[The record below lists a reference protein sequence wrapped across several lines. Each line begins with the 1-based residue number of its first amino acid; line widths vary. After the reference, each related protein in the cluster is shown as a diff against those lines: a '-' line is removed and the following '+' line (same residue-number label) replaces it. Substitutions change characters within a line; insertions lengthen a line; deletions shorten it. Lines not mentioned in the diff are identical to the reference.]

1 MPMRKFRIAL
11 AQINVTVGDLPGNTS
26 KILEVVDQAKES
38 GANLVAF
45 PELTVP
51 GYPPE
56 DLLLKPQFLAEN
68 RQYMDRITQ
77 ASEGIAVIVG
87 FADFVGGEVYNAAA
101 VAYDG
106 RLVGTYHK
114 QFLPNYGV
122 FDEDRYFRS
131 GDSCPVYVL
140 DGTYVGV
147 NICEDMWYAVGP
159 SVVQRSVGAE
169 VIVNINGSPFHAGK
183 WRSREK
189 MLATRAADN
198 EVFLA
203 YVNMVGG
210 QDELVFDGG
219 SMVFDPTGEM
229 IASSSQFE
237 EDLLVIDLDVEAA
250 VFRSRLRDPRP
261 RKEDPASIRQL
272 GKGEVVAVSDWD
284 SASGPTGLAKSPP
297 GQLYD
302 GPAEVYRALTLG
314 TRDYV
319 WKCGFE
325 KVLVALSGGI
335 DSSLV
340 AAIAVDALGS
350 ENVVGV
356 SMPSRFSSEGSVVDA
371 KLLADN
377 LGVELWTLP
386 IEQPFE
392 AMLDTL
398 APQFEG
404 TDWGISE
411 ENIQSR
417 IRGNLIMALSNKFGW
432 LVLTTGNKSEMAT
445 GYATIYG
452 DMSGGFAV
460 IKDVPKIMCYELS
473 EYRNSLSDGPVIPV
487 SVIEKPPSA
496 ELRPDQ
502 FDADSLPPYERLDPI
517 LKAYVEDDM
526 SFEEIVATG
535 EDAEVVKHVI
545 GLVDRSEYKRRQAAP
560 GIKIT
565 PRNFG
570 RDRRMP
576 IANRWRA
583 WQ

>member
-11 AQINVTVGDLPGNTS
+11 AQINVTVGDLPGNTA
-26 KILEVVDQAKES
+26 KILNVVNDARES

-68 RQYMDRITQ
+68 RLCMERVAQ
-77 ASEGIAVIVG
+77 ASQDICVVVG

-106 RLVGTYHK
+106 HLVGTYHK

-131 GDSCPVYVL
+131 GDTCPVYVL
-140 DGTYVGV
+140 DGTPVGV
-147 NICEDMWYAVGP
+147 NICEDMWYAIGP
-159 SVVQRSVGAE
+159 SVVQRSIGAE

-237 EDLLVIDLDVEAA
+237 EDLMVVDLDVES

-261 RKEDPASIRQL
+261 RKEDPESIRQL
-272 GKGEVVAVSDWD
+272 GRAELVPVSEWDGESAEVS
-284 SASGPTGLAKSPP
+284 ATGAAT
-297 GQLYD
+297 GNFYD
-302 GPAEVYRALTLG
+302 GPAEVYKALTLG

-319 WKCGFE
+319 RKCGFE

-350 ENVVGV
+350 QNVVGV

-377 LGVELWTLP
+377 LGIELWTLP

-398 APQFEG
+398 EPQFKG

-460 IKDVPKIMCYELS
+460 IKDVPKVMCYELS
-473 EYRNSLSDGPVIPV
+473 VYRNEQAGEPVIPV

-502 FDADSLPPYERLDPI
+502 YDEDSLPPYERLDPI

-526 SFEEIVATG
+526 SFEEIVSTG
-535 EDAEVVKHVI
+535 EDPDVVKHVI

-576 IANRWRA
+576 IASRWRA

>member
-1 MPMRKFRIAL
+1 MTMRKFRIAL

-131 GDSCPVYVL
+131 GDFCPVYVL

-147 NICEDMWYAVGP
+147 NICEDIWYAVGP

-237 EDLLVIDLDVEAA
+237 EDLLVVDLDVEA

-272 GKGEVVAVSDWD
+272 GRGEVVAVSDWD

-297 GQLYD
+297 GYLYH

-319 WKCGFE
+319 RKCGFE

-350 ENVVGV
+350 ENVVGCV
-356 SMPSRFSSEGSVVDA
+356 DAVPVLLRGQRSRCQTSGRQSRGRVVDA
-371 KLLADN
+371 AYRAA
-377 LGVELWTLP
+377 V
-386 IEQPFE
+386 
-392 AMLDTL
+392 
-398 APQFEG
+398 
-404 TDWGISE
+404 
-411 ENIQSR
+411 
-417 IRGNLIMALSNKFGW
+417 RGNA
-432 LVLTTGNKSEMAT
+432 
-445 GYATIYG
+445 GYTCA
-452 DMSGGFAV
+452 AV
-460 IKDVPKIMCYELS
+460 
-473 EYRNSLSDGPVIPV
+473 RG
-487 SVIEKPPSA
+487 
-496 ELRPDQ
+496 
-502 FDADSLPPYERLDPI
+502 
-517 LKAYVEDDM
+517 
-526 SFEEIVATG
+526 
-535 EDAEVVKHVI
+535 H
-545 GLVDRSEYKRRQAAP
+545 
-560 GIKIT
+560 
-565 PRNFG
+565 
-570 RDRRMP
+570 
-576 IANRWRA
+576 
-583 WQ
+583 

>member
-1 MPMRKFRIAL
+1 MRKFRVAL
-11 AQINVTVGDLPGNTS
+11 AQINVTVGDLPGNTA
-26 KILEVVDQAKES
+26 KILDVISDARDV
-38 GANLVAF
+38 GASLVAF

-56 DLLLKPQFLAEN
+56 DLLLKPQFLTEN
-68 RQYMDRITQ
+68 RRCMERIAE
-77 ASEGIAVIVG
+77 ASHDICVVVG

-106 RLVGTYHK
+106 KHVGTYHK

-131 GDSCPVYVL
+131 GDTCPVYVI
-140 DGTYVGV
+140 DGTPVGV
-147 NICEDMWYAVGP
+147 NICEDIWYAVGP

-183 WRSREK
+183 WRLREK

-219 SMVFDPTGEM
+219 SMIFDPTGEM

-237 EDLLVIDLDVEAA
+237 EDLLMVDLDVEA

-261 RKEDPASIRQL
+261 RKEDPESIRRL
-272 GKGEVVAVSDWD
+272 GRGELVPVSEWD
-284 SASGPTGLAKSPP
+284 EESLDGAAAEPGSGMFH
-297 GQLYD
+297 D
-302 GPAEVYRALTLG
+302 GPAEVYQALTLG

-319 WKCGFE
+319 LKCGFE

-350 ENVVGV
+350 DNVVGV

-377 LGVELWTLP
+377 LGIELWTLP

-398 APQFEG
+398 EPQFKG
-404 TDWGISE
+404 TDWGVSE

-460 IKDVPKIMCYELS
+460 IKDVPKVMCYELS
-473 EYRNSLSDGPVIPV
+473 EYRNSEADRPIIPV

-502 FDADSLPPYERLDPI
+502 FDEDSLPSYERLDPI

-526 SFEEIVATG
+526 SFEEIISTG
-535 EDAEVVKHVI
+535 EDPEVVKHVI

-583 WQ
+583 WL

>member
-11 AQINVTVGDLPGNTS
+11 AQLNVAVGDLTGNTS
-26 KILEVVDQAKES
+26 KILDAVDLARAS
-38 GANLVAF
+38 DVDLVAF
-45 PELTVP
+45 PELTIP

-56 DLLLKPQFLAEN
+56 DLLLKPQFLDDN
-68 RQYMDRITQ
+68 RRYMEQ
-77 ASEGIAVIVG
+77 VAGASEGIAVVVG
-87 FADFVGGEVYNAAA
+87 FADYRGSDVYNAAA
-101 VAYDG
+101 IASDG
-106 RLVGTYHK
+106 QLVGTYHK

-122 FDEDRYFRS
+122 FDEDRYFRP
-131 GDSCPVYVL
+131 GDSCPVYVIE
-140 DGTYVGV
+140 GTSIGV
-147 NICEDMWYAVGP
+147 NICEDIWYAVGP
-159 SVVQRSVGAE
+159 SVVQRSAGAE
-169 VIVNINGSPFHAGK
+169 LIININGSPFSSGK
-183 WRSREK
+183 WRFREK

-203 YVNMVGG
+203 YVNLVGG

-219 SMVFDPTGEM
+219 SMVFDPKGEL
-229 IASSSQFE
+229 IASASQFE
-237 EDLLVIDLDVEAA
+237 EDLLIVDLDVEA
-250 VFRSRLRDPRP
+250 VFRSRLRDPRL
-261 RKEDPASIRQL
+261 RKEDPVAIRQL
-272 GKGEVVAVSDWD
+272 GRAEVVRVSEWSGSTRTPDQPER
-284 SASGPTGLAKSPP
+284 ASGRF
-297 GQLYD
+297 YD
-302 GPAEVYRALTLG
+302 GAAEVYQALVLG

-319 WKCGFE
+319 RKCGFG

-356 SMPSRFSSEGSVVDA
+356 SMPSRFSSEGSVTDA
-371 KLLADN
+371 KLLADR
-377 LGVELWTLP
+377 LGIELWSLP
-386 IEQPFE
+386 IEQSFD
-392 AMLDTL
+392 AIIGTL
-398 APQFEG
+398 APKFEG
-404 TDWGISE
+404 TDWGVAE

-460 IKDVPKIMCYELS
+460 IKDVPKVMCYELS
-473 EYRNSLSDGPVIPV
+473 EYRNSLGTEPVIPI

-502 FDADSLPPYERLDPI
+502 FDEDSLPPYERLDPI

-526 SFEEIVATG
+526 TFNEIVSNG
-535 EDAEVVKHVI
+535 EDPEVVKQVI

-583 WQ
+583 Y

>member
-1 MPMRKFRIAL
+1 MPMRKFRVAL
-11 AQINVTVGDLPGNTS
+11 AQINVTVGDLPGNTA
-26 KILEVVDQAKES
+26 KILDVISDARDV
-38 GANLVAF
+38 GASLVAF

-56 DLLLKPQFLAEN
+56 DLLLKPQFLTEN
-68 RQYMDRITQ
+68 RRCMEQIAE
-77 ASEGIAVIVG
+77 ASHDICVVVG

-106 RLVGTYHK
+106 KHVGTYHK

-131 GDSCPVYVL
+131 GDSCPVYVV
-140 DGTYVGV
+140 DGTPVGV

-237 EDLLVIDLDVEAA
+237 EDLLMVDLDVEA

-261 RKEDPASIRQL
+261 RKEDPESIRRL
-272 GKGEVVAVSDWD
+272 GRAELVPVSEWNEENLDGVA
-284 SASGPTGLAKSPP
+284 AEPGPGMFH
-297 GQLYD
+297 D
-302 GPAEVYRALTLG
+302 GPAEVYQALTLG

-319 WKCGFE
+319 LKCGFE

-377 LGVELWTLP
+377 LGIELWTLP

-398 APQFEG
+398 EPQFKG
-404 TDWGISE
+404 TDWGVSE

-460 IKDVPKIMCYELS
+460 IKDVPKVMCYELS
-473 EYRNSLSDGPVIPV
+473 EYRNSEADRPIIPV

-502 FDADSLPPYERLDPI
+502 FDEDSLPSYERLDPI

-526 SFEEIVATG
+526 SFEEIISTG
-535 EDAEVVKHVI
+535 EDPEVVKHVI